1 VPEIDSEGGKG
12 SYDQARETATSADHR
27 ALHPQTARSATVSNS
42 YACSV
47 FSAIGVGSS
56 GEWLRWDR
64 DSMMSAPPCYSST
77 SVANCSTAA

>member
-1 VPEIDSEGGKG
+1 MTRHGRLLQGLTTERFI
-12 SYDQARETATSADHR
+12 R
-27 ALHPQTARSATVSNS
+27 QTARCARISNG